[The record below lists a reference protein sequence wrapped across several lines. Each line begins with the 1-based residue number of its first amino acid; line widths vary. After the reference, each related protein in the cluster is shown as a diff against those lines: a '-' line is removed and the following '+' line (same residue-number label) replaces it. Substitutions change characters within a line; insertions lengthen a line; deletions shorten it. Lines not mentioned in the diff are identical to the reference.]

1 MPNLFDDHP
10 LFQIDGNFGVTAGI
24 AEMLVQSH
32 EKELH
37 FLPALPKEWTDGKV
51 EGLYLRGGK
60 VLKVLEWKME
70 RLCDVKWRKFNY
82 QKNRKT
88 RME

>member
-32 EKELH
+32 EKEVH

-51 EGLYLRGGK
+51 
-60 VLKVLEWKME
+60 
-70 RLCDVKWRKFNY
+70 
-82 QKNRKT
+82 
-88 RME
+88 

>member
-32 EKELH
+32 EKEVH

-60 VLKVLEWKME
+60 VLKVLEWKDGKIVRCE
-70 RLCDVKWRKFNY
+70 VEEIY
-82 QKNRKT
+82 HHKNRKT

>member
-1 MPNLFDDHP
+1 MEKQTLPNLFDDHP

-32 EKELH
+32 EKEVH

-51 EGLYLRGGK
+51 EGLCLCGGK
-60 VLKVLEWKME
+60 VLKALEWKDGKIVRCE
-70 RLCDVKWRKFNY
+70 V
-82 QKNRKT
+82 
-88 RME
+88 EEI